1 MIETIATI
9 DILNL
14 AIDKID
20 DGKVE
25 DAKDDLITFRDKLQ
39 NEVDEF
45 DKWAKVQSDIDT
57 SLQLEIES
65 EQGKWVIDYRGWCES
80 SILGHPRKNK
90 RYKNPYFMRFFNSL
104 TITSKYDRI
113 YRYINKNN
121 KGLKYDV

>member
-1 MIETIATI
+1 MIEVIATI

-39 NEVDEF
+39 NEIDEF

-57 SLQLEIES
+57 SIQLEAE
-65 EQGKWVIDYRGWCES
+65 GK
-80 SILGHPRKNK
+80 
-90 RYKNPYFMRFFNSL
+90 
-104 TITSKYDRI
+104 
-113 YRYINKNN
+113 
-121 KGLKYDV
+121 

>member
-1 MIETIATI
+1 MIATIATI

-20 DGKVE
+20 NGKVE

-57 SLQLEIES
+57 QLQLEIES
-65 EQGKWVIDYRGWCES
+65 EQGKWVID
-80 SILGHPRKNK
+80 
-90 RYKNPYFMRFFNSL
+90 
-104 TITSKYDRI
+104 
-113 YRYINKNN
+113 
-121 KGLKYDV
+121 

>member
-20 DGKVE
+20 NGKIE

-57 SLQLEIES
+57 QLQLEIES
-65 EQGKWVIDYRGWCES
+65 EQGK
-80 SILGHPRKNK
+80 
-90 RYKNPYFMRFFNSL
+90 
-104 TITSKYDRI
+104 
-113 YRYINKNN
+113 
-121 KGLKYDV
+121 